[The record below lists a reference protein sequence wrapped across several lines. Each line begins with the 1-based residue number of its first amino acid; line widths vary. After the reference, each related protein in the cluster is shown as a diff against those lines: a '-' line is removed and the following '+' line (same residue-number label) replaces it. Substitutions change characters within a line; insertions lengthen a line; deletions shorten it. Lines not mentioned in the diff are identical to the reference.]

1 MLNEVTWH
9 LASIINNYQSITIC
23 FFILRTTFW
32 LFGNHFWCFDTIMT
46 TIMKICFLATRCQH
60 IYAQYLSYPSTSAS
74 CNENIGKH
82 VFDLMIWQLSGSNC
96 CRAVKFKLIFALN
109 RIYSYQITSFI
120 YEYKDVPSIM
130 QIELNKYSMT
140 LILQFS
146 ILR

>member
-60 IYAQYLSYPSTSAS
+60 IYAQYLSYPSTCAC

-109 RIYSYQITSFI
+109 RIYSYQITSVILIRIFI
-120 YEYKDVPSIM
+120 SFMSIKM
-130 QIELNKYSMT
+130 FQALCKLN
-140 LILQFS
+140 
-146 ILR
+146 